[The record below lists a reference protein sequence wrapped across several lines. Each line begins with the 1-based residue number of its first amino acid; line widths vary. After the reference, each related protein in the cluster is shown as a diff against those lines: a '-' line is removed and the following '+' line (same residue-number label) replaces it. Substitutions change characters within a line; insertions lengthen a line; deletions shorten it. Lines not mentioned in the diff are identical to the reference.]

1 MRFGHEQA
9 LDDQMSRRSRLKYKY
24 LGDSHAGRLLRFL
37 WLAHDT
43 GPFLEG
49 RNLRILE
56 VGSNTGSFVFW
67 LARRS
72 PGSRVCGLEIDR
84 EMASRSA
91 RINERLGLANAH
103 FMAGD
108 ITTPALKPGFDLVYC
123 IDVLEH
129 IADDDLALANIHG
142 LLAEG
147 GRFILQFPPKIRKQ
161 SRWDVEGGH
170 VGLGYTREELLEK
183 IEAAGF
189 HIERVERATGI
200 WGAIGY
206 LIDVTLTLFLRLR
219 FPITLPFIPFIL
231 AFVRLDP
238 LLTRKRR
245 FGGFVVTAL
254 RGRSDPGVDGT
265 GVKG

>member
-1 MRFGHEQA
+1 MRFGHEQS

-43 GPFLEG
+43 GHLLEQKKL
-49 RNLRILE
+49 NILE

-72 PGSRVCGLEIDR
+72 PDSRVCGLEIDR
-84 EMASRSA
+84 EMAGRSE
-91 RINERLGLANAH
+91 RINKRLGLSNAH

-108 ITTPALKPGFDLVYC
+108 ITTPALRPGFDLVYC

-129 IADDDLALANIHG
+129 IEDDDLALANIRG
-142 LLAEG
+142 LLAES

-161 SRWDVEGGH
+161 SRWDIEGGH

-183 IEAAGF
+183 IEGAGF
-189 HIERVERATGI
+189 HIERVERAAGI

-206 LIDVTLTLFLRLR
+206 LIDVTLTLFLKLR

-231 AFVRLDP
+231 TFVHLDP

-245 FGGFVVTAL
+245 FGGYVVTAL
-254 RGRSDPGVDGT
+254 RGRPEERGNGT